1 MHVCYIHIYTYTQA
15 YRGSIPQDFLLEV
28 RYAMT
33 QEGLERVDDACAVS
47 GVVHPAIAF

>member
-1 MHVCYIHIYTYTQA
+1 
-15 YRGSIPQDFLLEV
+15 
-28 RYAMT
+28 MT